1 MDTIQIQ
8 CNLKLDTY
16 PADPGA
22 KMDTSS
28 QLPLCCSV
36 RFHQS
41 VLSCCSHIKSDICFV
56 LMYECWQNGE

>member
-28 QLPLCCSV
+28 QLPLHCSL

-41 VLSCCSHIKSDICFV
+41 VLSCCSHIKSDIV
-56 LMYECWQNGE
+56 S